1 MLKYRLIFG
10 TLMTI
15 GFIALILFDGWLDG
29 SLNSQKPTDIQATLL
44 AIFLVIVA
52 VPVNLEFAALAANAG
67 AKIFLPITITATIL
81 LSTGWYWAQF
91 FQTAALFFTFI
102 ICFSALAVFLWQGV
116 KYAGVGA
123 FANCGANLLAIIY
136 LGVLTSF
143 IMAIR
148 VEFGPV
154 IFLMFIFVIKCSDIG
169 AYTLGRLFGKHKF
182 SPVISP
188 KKTWEGM
195 GGAVLF
201 AAVVASIFALVFDI
215 MPLWQAVVFG
225 VVFAFIG
232 QLGDLAESMFKRA
245 AEQKDSSNTV
255 PGFGGILDVIDSL
268 LGSAVFAYLFFRIFL

>member
-154 IFLMFIFVIKCSDIG
+154 IFLMFIFV
-169 AYTLGRLFGKHKF
+169 YHK
-182 SPVISP
+182 SGVH
-188 KKTWEGM
+188 
-195 GGAVLF
+195 
-201 AAVVASIFALVFDI
+201 SIL
-215 MPLWQAVVFG
+215 Q
-225 VVFAFIG
+225 
-232 QLGDLAESMFKRA
+232 
-245 AEQKDSSNTV
+245 
-255 PGFGGILDVIDSL
+255 
-268 LGSAVFAYLFFRIFL
+268 